1 MHLKIKFSRSRYFN
15 AGTKFMLTLR
25 NTIRYFAIILMLG
38 YILSGCSAKL
48 QSKNVVRKYSDRQLQ
63 QDYDVLRNIMEKFHP
78 SLYWYTSKDSM
89 DMYFDQYRRLLT
101 DSMNEQQFG
110 FRVLA
115 PLTTKIRCGH
125 TSFNFSKSWSGLFRG
140 VPLPSFPL
148 HMKVWGDTMIVL
160 NNLNKNDS
168 LLKRGMQITSVN
180 GLNPRQL
187 SDAMFDYMPT
197 DGFAENINYIRI
209 SNSFPY
215 YHRNIIG
222 LSKQYTVGYID
233 SSSQEKFAQVPYYN
247 PYGDTVR
254 AKKKKDPSKSIRK
267 KIPRSE
273 RMKFYRSLSF
283 DTANHLAVLSV
294 HSFDDGYGLNKFYRK
309 SFKAIRK
316 QKSEHLAIDIRNNG
330 GGRVNNY
337 VRLAKYIRNTPFKV
351 ADSAYSVTRKFG
363 PYRKYFQRSLINST
377 AMRFFTRKEQDGAYH
392 FRYWER
398 HTFKPHTKKL
408 FKGNV
413 YVLIGGP
420 TFSASTLFCNTVQG
434 QNNVTLIGEETGG
447 GHHGNNGLM
456 IPYVTLPNTKMRVSM
471 PLFRLVQYNHVP
483 KNGRGVIPDI
493 TVMPVSTA
501 IKQGIDLKM
510 ETVKSMITQRLAD
523 TSQSRMNADS
533 SLR

>member
-1 MHLKIKFSRSRYFN
+1 
-15 AGTKFMLTLR
+15 MLTLR
-25 NTIRYFAIILMLG
+25 NTVKYFLVAIMLG
-38 YILSGCSAKL
+38 YLLSSCSAKL
-48 QSKNVVRKYSDRQLQ
+48 QSKSVVRKYSNAQLQ
-63 QDYDVLRNIMEKFHP
+63 EDYDVLRNIMEKSHP

-89 DMYFDQYRRLLT
+89 DIYFDQYRNLLA

-125 TSFNFSKSWSGLFRG
+125 TSFNFSKSWSELFRG
-140 VPLPSFPL
+140 MPLPSFPL
-148 HMKVWGDTMIVL
+148 YLKVWGDTMLVL
-160 NNLNKNDS
+160 SNLNRNDS
-168 LLKRGMQITSVN
+168 VIKRGTQVTSVN
-180 GLNPRQL
+180 GLNAKQL
-187 SDAMFDYMPT
+187 SDIMFNYMPT
-197 DGFAENINYIRI
+197 DGFAENVNYIRI

-215 YHRNIIG
+215 YHRNILG
-222 LSKQYTVGYID
+222 LSKQYTVGYLD
-233 SSSQEKFAQVPYYN
+233 SSLQEKFVQIPYFN

-254 AKKKKDPSKSIRK
+254 SKKKKDSATAARK
-267 KIPRSE
+267 KIPRTE
-273 RMKFYRSLSF
+273 RLKFYRSLSI
-283 DTANHLAVLSV
+283 DTTRSLAILSV
-294 HSFDDGYGLNKFYRK
+294 HSFDDGYGLNKFYKR
-309 SFKAIRK
+309 SFRTIRK
-316 QKSEHLAIDIRNNG
+316 QKIEHLAIDIRNNG

-351 ADSAYSVTRKFG
+351 ADSAYSITRSFG
-363 PYRKYFQRSLINST
+363 PYRKYFQRSLINGA
-377 AMRFFTRKEQDGAYH
+377 AMKFFTKKEDDGAYH

-398 HTFKPHTKKL
+398 HTFKPRSKKL
-408 FKGNV
+408 FRGDV

-434 QNNVTLIGEETGG
+434 QDNVTLIGEETGG

-493 TVMPVSTA
+493 TISPVSTA

-510 ETVKSMITQRLAD
+510 ETVKSMIDMQEAD
-523 TSQSRMNADS
+523 TAKRKPASEPGQR
-533 SLR
+533 